1 LNYDLDFSEDG
12 LVEQPSIELL
22 ETLGWDFVNC
32 MGEVFPSG
40 GRSELGRETRRD
52 VLLLTRLEEAI
63 QRLNPDLESAAVTA
77 TVEELRRDRSA
88 VELVK
93 ANQEIHRLML
103 DGVRV
108 EYRNQ
113 DEDMTSENVRII
125 DWENVE
131 NNDFLLTSQLWV
143 TGEMYTKRADLIG
156 FVNGIPLAFI
166 ELKAS
171 HRNVKNAY
179 DGNLRDYKNT
189 IPHLFWYN
197 AFVILS
203 NGSDTKIGTITS
215 GWEHFTD
222 WKRIADESEDGHV
235 SLETMLRGTC
245 EPTRL
250 LDLTECF
257 SVFMDV
263 QDGVIKILAKN
274 HQYLGVNKAFMR
286 FKNGEI
292 TNGQAGVFWHT
303 QGSGKSIS
311 MILFSQ
317 KILRKIP
324 GNWSFVIV
332 TDRTELDGQISKNFK
347 DSGFIRDTHS
357 RAKSASDLR
366 QLLTENHRYVF
377 TLIQKFRTD
386 EPGQAHPTLSEREDI
401 IVIVD
406 EAHRS
411 QYDVFALNMR
421 TALPNAH
428 FMAFT
433 GTPLIAGE
441 GEERTKEVFGD
452 YVSVYNFRQS
462 IEDGATVAL
471 YYENR
476 IPELQL
482 TVDNLDDE
490 IYKVVDEAGLDEAQ
504 EKKLEREFA
513 RQYHLITR
521 KERLD
526 AISHDLVN
534 HFVERG
540 HRGKAMVVSID
551 KATAIRTFD
560 MVQKHWR
567 QKIRDL
573 EDSLHMVD
581 EHQKPLIEDT
591 IQFMRSTEMAVVVS
605 QSQNEV
611 EDMAEK
617 GLDITPH
624 RLKMIEE
631 DLDRDFKDTE
641 HPFRLVFLCAM
652 WMTGFDVPNCSTI
665 YLDKPLRN
673 HTLMQT
679 IARANRVYAEKSH
692 GLIVD
697 YVGVFRNLNK
707 ALAIYGADHDGG
719 KMGGSPVESKAAL
732 VGMLTSAMN
741 EAEKFLTGVNVSIP
755 KILESSG
762 FERIAILDDAVEK
775 ILVDDQHKMTYQHLS
790 SSAIRIWKA
799 ILPDSQASVFTP
811 RCVVLKV
818 LKEKIRAL
826 TPPADISEVMQSI
839 DDLLDAS
846 IATDGYMIDIQPEEN
861 LVDLAQIDFDALKE
875 RFSNGRQRTELEKL
889 RAFIARKLGTLVK
902 LNRSRLDFHER
913 FEQMIK
919 AYNEGT
925 YDAQTLFDMLLSYVE
940 ELQEEEV
947 RHVKEGL
954 TEEELAIFDILMK
967 PAPELTEGDIKKVKE
982 VAKDLILKLEKRQLI
997 TLDWRKKS
1005 QTRGAVN
1012 SCIKDT
1018 LDGLPEVFDKEI
1030 YDDKC
1035 RDTFAHIFEKY
1046 YDNRETTYSIAT

>member
-1 LNYDLDFSEDG
+1 MIYDLDFSEDS
-12 LVEQPSIELL
+12 LVEQPSIKLL
-22 ETLGWDFVNC
+22 SDLGWDFVNC
-32 MGEVFPSG
+32 IEEVFPSS
-40 GRSELGRETRRD
+40 GRSKLGRETRRD

-63 QRLNPDLESAAVTA
+63 RRLNPGLESTGISAAVH
-77 TVEELRRDRSA
+77 ELRKDRSSLQ
-88 VELVK
+88 LVR
-93 ANQEIHRLML
+93 ANQEIHRLMI
-103 DGVRV
+103 DGIRV
-108 EYRNQ
+108 EFRDQ
-113 DEDMTSENVRII
+113 DGNMTSENVRII
-125 DWENVE
+125 DWDDVK
-131 NNDFLLTSQLWV
+131 NNDFLLTSQLWIA
-143 TGEMYTKRADLIG
+143 GEMYTRRADLIG
-156 FVNGIPLAFI
+156 FVNGIPLVFI
-166 ELKAS
+166 ELKAT

-179 DGNLRDYKNT
+179 DENLRDYKNT

-197 AFVILS
+197 AFLILS
-203 NGSDTKIGTITS
+203 NGSESKIGTITS

-222 WKRIADESEDGHV
+222 WKRIADESEDGLV
-235 SLETMLRGTC
+235 SLDTMLRGTC
-245 EPTRL
+245 APNRL
-250 LDLTECF
+250 LDLTESF
-257 SVFMDV
+257 SIFMDV
-263 QDGVIKILAKN
+263 QDGTIKILAKN
-274 HQYLGVNKAFMR
+274 HQYLGVNKAFLR

-311 MILFSQ
+311 MIMFSQ

-332 TDRTELDGQISKNFK
+332 TDRTELDNQISKNFK
-347 DSGFIRDTHS
+347 DSGCIRDTNS
-357 RAKSASDLR
+357 RAESASDLR

-377 TLIQKFRTD
+377 TLIQKFRAD
-386 EPGQAHPTLSEREDI
+386 EPGQVHPTLSEREDI

-441 GEERTKEVFGD
+441 GGERTKEVFGE

-482 TVDNLDDE
+482 VVDNLDDE
-490 IYKVVDEAGLDEAQ
+490 IYKVVDEAGLDDAQ

-560 MVQKHWR
+560 MVQKHWE

-573 EDSLHMVD
+573 EDSLHMVG
-581 EHQKPLIEDT
+581 EHQKPIIEDT

-611 EDMAEK
+611 EDMLEK
-617 GLDITPH
+617 GLDIIPH
-624 RLKMIEE
+624 RLKMIED
-631 DLDRDFKDTE
+631 DLDRDFKNTE

-707 ALAIYGADHDGG
+707 ALAIYGASHEGEG
-719 KMGGSPVESKAAL
+719 IGGSPVESKAAL
-732 VGMLTSAMN
+732 VEMLSSAVN
-741 EAEKFLTGVNVSIP
+741 EAEKFLSDVNVSIP

-762 FERIAILDDAVEK
+762 FERIAILDDAIEN
-775 ILVDDQHKMTYQHLS
+775 ILIDDQHKMTYQHVS
-790 SSAIRIWKA
+790 STAIRIWKA
-799 ILPDSQASVFTP
+799 ILPDSQASEFTP
-811 RCVVLKV
+811 KCVVLKV

-839 DDLLDAS
+839 DDVLDVS
-846 IATDGYMIDIQPEEN
+846 IATDGYMIDVQPEEN
-861 LVDLAQIDFDALKE
+861 LVDLAQIDFDGLKE
-875 RFSNGRQRTELEKL
+875 RFSKGRQRTELERL
-889 RAFIARKLGTLVK
+889 RVFIARKIGAMVQ

-919 AYNEGT
+919 AYNQGT
-925 YDAQTLFDMLLSYVE
+925 YDTQTLFDMLLNYVE

-954 TEEELAIFDILMK
+954 TEEELAIFDILIK
-967 PAPELTEGDIKKVKE
+967 PAPELTGDDIKKVKE
-982 VAKDLILKLEKRQLI
+982 VVKDLILNLEKRQLI
-997 TLDWRKKS
+997 VLDWRKKS
-1005 QTRGAVN
+1005 QTRGAIN
-1012 SCIKDT
+1012 SFVKDT
-1018 LDGLPEVFDKEI
+1018 LDGLPKAFEKEI
-1030 YDDKC
+1030 YDEKC
-1035 RDTFAHIFEKY
+1035 RFTFAHIFENY
-1046 YDNRETTYSIAT
+1046 YDNRETTYTITA

>member
-1 LNYDLDFSEDG
+1 MSYNLDFSEDG
-12 LVEQPSIELL
+12 LVEQPSVDLL
-22 ETLGWDFVNC
+22 SSLGWDFVNC
-32 MGEVFPSG
+32 MEEFFPPG
-40 GRSELGRETRRD
+40 GRSELGRDSRRD

-63 QRLNPDLESAAVTA
+63 RRLNPDLEPAAVSA
-77 TVEELRRDRSA
+77 TVEELRRDRS
-88 VELVK
+88 VLELVK
-93 ANQEIHRLML
+93 ANQEIHRLII

-108 EYRNQ
+108 EFRDQYGN
-113 DEDMTSENVRII
+113 MTSENVRII
-125 DWENVE
+125 DWNDVE
-131 NNDFLLTSQLWV
+131 NNDFLLTSQLWI
-143 TGEMYTKRADLIG
+143 TGEMYTRRADLIG
-156 FVNGIPLAFI
+156 FINGIPLVFI

-179 DGNLRDYKNT
+179 DENLRDYKNT

-203 NGSDTKIGTITS
+203 NGSQSKIGTITS
-215 GWEHFTD
+215 VWEHFTD
-222 WKRIADESEDGHV
+222 WKRIFDESEDGRV

-245 EPTRL
+245 EPSRL
-250 LDLTECF
+250 LDLAESF
-257 SVFMDV
+257 SIFMDV
-263 QDGVIKILAKN
+263 ENGTAKILAKN
-274 HQYLGVNKAFMR
+274 HQYLGVNKAFQR

-311 MILFSQ
+311 MIMFSQ

-347 DSGFIRDTHS
+347 DSGCIQDTHS
-357 RAKSASDLR
+357 RAESASDLR

-377 TLIQKFRTD
+377 TLIQKFRAD
-386 EPGQAHPTLSEREDI
+386 EPGQVHPTLSEREDV

-433 GTPLIAGE
+433 GTPLIAGR
-441 GEERTKEVFGD
+441 GQERTKEVFGD

-476 IPELQL
+476 IPELEL
-482 TVDNLDDE
+482 TIDNLDEE
-490 IYKVVDEAGLDEAQ
+490 IYKVVDEAGLDDAQ

-521 KERLD
+521 MERLD
-526 AISHDLVN
+526 AISYDLVN

-540 HRGKAMVVSID
+540 NRGKGMVVSID
-551 KATAIRTFD
+551 KATAIRTYD
-560 MVQKHWR
+560 LVQKHWG

-581 EHQKPLIEDT
+581 EHQKLLIEDT

-611 EDMAEK
+611 EDMSEK

-624 RLKMIEE
+624 RLKMIED
-631 DLDRDFKDTE
+631 DLDRDFKNTE

-679 IARANRVYAEKSH
+679 IARANRVYTEKSH

-707 ALAIYGADHDGG
+707 ALAIYGADHEGG
-719 KMGGSPVESKAAL
+719 SIGGSPVESKAAL
-732 VGMLTSAMN
+732 VGMLSSAVN
-741 EAEKFLTGVNVSIP
+741 EAEKFLGDVNVSIH

-775 ILVDDQHKMTYQHLS
+775 ILVDDQHKMTYQHIS
-790 SSAIRIWKA
+790 SSAIRTWKA
-799 ILPDSQASVFTP
+799 ILPDSQASEFTP
-811 RCVVLKV
+811 KCVVLKV
-818 LKEKIRAL
+818 LNEKIRAL

-839 DDLLDAS
+839 DDVLDAS
-846 IATDGYMIDIQPEEN
+846 IATDGYMIDVQPEEN

-875 RFSNGRQRTELEKL
+875 RFSKGHQRTELEKL
-889 RAFIARKLGTLVK
+889 RAFIARKLGTMVK

-919 AYNEGT
+919 AYNEGK
-925 YDAQTLFDMLLSYVE
+925 YDTQTLFDMLLSYVG
-940 ELQEEEV
+940 ELQDEEV

-967 PAPELTEGDIKKVKE
+967 PAPELTGEDVKKVKE
-982 VAKDLILKLEKRQLI
+982 VVRELILKLEEKQLI
-997 TLDWRKKS
+997 ALDWRKKG
-1005 QTRGAVN
+1005 QTRGAVK

-1018 LDGLPEVFDKEI
+1018 LDGLPEVFEKEI
-1030 YDDKC
+1030 YDEKC
-1035 RDTFAHIFEKY
+1035 RGTFAHIFENY
-1046 YDNRETTYSIAT
+1046 YDNRETIFSITA

>member
-1 LNYDLDFSEDG
+1 LAIDLDFSEDG
-12 LVEQPSIELL
+12 LVEQPSIDLL
-22 ETLGWDFVNC
+22 GKIGWGFLNC
-32 MGEVFPSG
+32 MNEVFPSN
-40 GRSELGRETRRD
+40 GRSELGRESRRD
-52 VLLLTRLEEAI
+52 VLLLTRLEESI
-63 QRLNPDLESAAVTA
+63 QRLNPDIESAAVIA
-77 TVEELRRDRSA
+77 TVDELRRDRSA
-88 VELVK
+88 FDLIK
-93 ANQEIHRLML
+93 ANQKIHSYLL
-103 DGVRV
+103 DGIEV

-113 DEDMTSENVRII
+113 DGLLTSEKVRVI
-125 DWENVE
+125 DWENVG
-131 NNDFLLTSQLWV
+131 NNDFLLTSQLWIA
-143 TGEMYTKRADLIG
+143 GEIYTRRADLIG

-179 DGNLRDYKNT
+179 DENFRDYKNT

-197 AFVILS
+197 AFIILS
-203 NGSDTKIGTITS
+203 NGTDSKIGTISS

-222 WKRIADESEDGHV
+222 WKRISDESEDGRI
-235 SLETMLRGTC
+235 SLETMLRGVC
-245 EPTRL
+245 KPDRL
-250 LDLTECF
+250 LDLVENF
-257 SVFMDV
+257 SIFMEMDN
-263 QDGVIKILAKN
+263 GTTKILAKN
-274 HQYLGVNKAFMR
+274 HQYLGVNKAFQR
-286 FKNGEI
+286 FKSGKNI
-292 TNGQAGVFWHT
+292 NGQAGVFWHT

-332 TDRTELDGQISKNFK
+332 SDRTELDGQISKNFK
-347 DSGFIRDTHS
+347 DSGCITDTKS
-357 RAKSASDLR
+357 RATSASDLR
-366 QLLTENHRYVF
+366 RLLTENHRYVF

-386 EPGQAHPTLSEREDI
+386 EPGQEHPKLSERDDI
-401 IVIVD
+401 IVMVD

-421 TALPNAH
+421 TALPKAQ

-433 GTPLIAGE
+433 GTPLIE

-452 YVSVYNFRQS
+452 YVSVYNFRKS

-482 TVDNLDDE
+482 TVDDLDNE
-490 IYKVVDEAGLDEAQ
+490 IYKVVDEAGLDDAQ

-526 AISHDLVN
+526 AISNDLVN

-551 KATAIRTFD
+551 KATAIKTFD
-560 MVQKHWR
+560 MVQKHWE

-573 EDSLHMVD
+573 EDSLKTVG
-581 EHQKPLIEDT
+581 EHQKPLILDT

-624 RLKMIEE
+624 RLKMIED
-631 DLDRDFKDTE
+631 DLERDFKDTE

-707 ALAIYGADHDGG
+707 ALAIYGSDHDDS
-719 KMGGSPVESKAAL
+719 KVGGSPIESKAAL
-732 VGMLTSAMN
+732 IGMLISAVH
-741 EAEKFLTGVNVSIP
+741 EAEKFLNGVNVSIS

-762 FERIAILDDAVEK
+762 FERIANLDDAVEK

-790 SSAIRIWKA
+790 SSAIRIWKS
-799 ILPDSQASVFTP
+799 ILPDSQASKFTP

-818 LKEKIRAL
+818 LREKIQAL

-839 DDLLDAS
+839 DDVLDAS
-846 IATDGYMIDIQPEEN
+846 IATDGYMINVQPEEK
-861 LVDLAQIDFDALKE
+861 LVDLAQIDFDALKK
-875 RFSNGRQRTELEKL
+875 RFFKGRKRTELERL
-889 RAFIARKLGTLVK
+889 RAFIARKIRTMVK

-913 FEQMIK
+913 FQQMIK
-919 AYNEGT
+919 DYNEGT
-925 YDAQTLFDMLLSYVE
+925 LDTQIFFEMLLSYIE

-947 RHVKEGL
+947 RHLKEGL
-954 TEEELAIFDILMK
+954 TEEELPIFDILIR
-967 PAPELTEGDIKKVKE
+967 PAPELTDAEIKKVKE
-982 VAKDLILKLEKRQLI
+982 VVKDLILNLEKRQLI
-997 TLDWRKKS
+997 ILDWRKKS

-1012 SCIKDT
+1012 TQIKDS
-1018 LDGLPEVFDKEI
+1018 LDRLPETFGKEI
-1030 YDDKC
+1030 YDKKC
-1035 RDTFAHIFEKY
+1035 KVIFAHVFENY
-1046 YDNRETTYSIAT
+1046 FDNQQSTYTVHA